1 MKVQELLGSF
11 GKVTLTRGASVRQA
25 VRKMVDCKCG
35 SVLIEEEDGSLQG
48 IFTERDLMTR
58 VIAIGL
64 DPDSVKLE
72 EVMSREVF
80 TTTPE
85 DLVKEVRQQLRE
97 RHIRHVPVIEEG
109 KVIAVLSVRDLIR
122 ADLAEQ
128 RAANSAMDDY
138 IRGKIS

>member
-1 MKVQELLGSF
+1 
-11 GKVTLTRGASVRQA
+11 
-25 VRKMVDCKCG
+25 MVDCNCG
-35 SVLIEEEDGSLQG
+35 SVLIQEENGTLRG

-58 VIAIGL
+58 VIAVGL
-64 DPDSVKLE
+64 EPDSVKLE
-72 EVMSREVF
+72 EVMSRKVF
-80 TTTPE
+80 TAGPD

-97 RHIRHVPVIEEG
+97 RHIRHVPVVEKDE
-109 KVIAVLSVRDLIR
+109 VIAVLSVRDLIR

>member
-1 MKVQELLGSF
+1 
-11 GKVTLTRGASVRQA
+11 
-25 VRKMVDCKCG
+25 
-35 SVLIEEEDGSLQG
+35 
-48 IFTERDLMTR
+48 MTR

>member
-1 MKVQELLGSF
+1 MKVRELLGSF
-11 GKVTLTRGASVRQA
+11 GKVTLTREASVRQA